1 MFVLRCITLSV
12 RNVFSVVH
20 TQVESKSVFESNIV
34 TPKHHIP
41 VEGGGNGMLKDY
53 NCLSSM
59 GLVLDDCH
67 CDLCCAKGSFSF
79 EFLGPPLYALQIYV
93 VVH

>member
-1 MFVLRCITLSV
+1 
-12 RNVFSVVH
+12 
-20 TQVESKSVFESNIV
+20 
-34 TPKHHIP
+34 
-41 VEGGGNGMLKDY
+41 MLKDY